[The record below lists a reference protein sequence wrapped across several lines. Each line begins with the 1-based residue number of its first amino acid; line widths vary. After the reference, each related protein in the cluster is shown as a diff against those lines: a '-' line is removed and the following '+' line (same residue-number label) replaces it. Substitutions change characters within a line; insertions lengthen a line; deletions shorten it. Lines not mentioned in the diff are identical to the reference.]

1 MDLKKGDLVA
11 FNSAPDA
18 TWFEVLARDKFN
30 LTIREYDGR
39 GTPYAAQVMHQS
51 YVKQVR
57 REND

>member
-11 FNSAPDA
+11 FATAPDA

-39 GTPYAAQVMHQS
+39 GTPFAAQVMDES
-51 YVKQVR
+51 YVKQVL
-57 REND
+57 REKD